1 MLSPVFLSHSHII
14 MLSENTKAIIAW
26 LNVCVIWGTTYL
38 VIRIGVGHLPPM
50 LFAGI
55 RWIIA
60 GVIFIAFLKWRGKS
74 LPKANEIV
82 HLAVVGLALI
92 GFGNG
97 LVVFAEQWI
106 PSGLA
111 ALLITTVPFFM
122 VGIESFLPK
131 GPKLNATIITGLA
144 MGFIG
149 AFLIFW
155 EDIRYLADPDNL
167 KGVLGLLGAVLFWSA
182 GSLYSKYVKLNVHPL
197 MGASVEMLIAG
208 LVLSGIGISIGELPR
223 LNFEING
230 LLSLAYLVIIGSL
243 VGYTSYIYALDKL
256 PLSLVST
263 YAYIN
268 PVIALFLGWLILD
281 EKLNFQIAIAAAV
294 IIAGVFVVKQGA
306 ARLKNSL

>member
-1 MLSPVFLSHSHII
+1 MLT
-14 MLSENTKAIIAW
+14 ENTKAIIAW

-55 RWIIA
+55 RWVIA
-60 GVIFIAFLKWRGKS
+60 GVIFICVLKWRGKS
-74 LPKANEIV
+74 LPKVNEV
-82 HLAVVGLALI
+82 AHLAVVGLALL

-97 LVVFAEQWI
+97 LVVWAEQWI

-122 VGIESFLPK
+122 VGIESFLPR
-131 GPKLNATIITGLA
+131 GPKLNATILTGLS
-144 MGFIG
+144 MGLVG
-149 AFLIFW
+149 VFLIFG
-155 EDIRYLADPDNL
+155 EDIRYLADPNNL
-167 KGVLGLLGAVLFWSA
+167 LGVLGLLGAVIFWSA
-182 GSLYSKYVKLNVHPL
+182 GSLYSKYVKLDVHPL
-197 MGASVEMLIAG
+197 MGASVQMLIAG
-208 LVLSGIGISIGELPR
+208 LVLSGIGILIGELPR

-230 LLSLAYLVIIGSL
+230 LLSLAYLVVIGSL
-243 VGYTSYIYALDKL
+243 VGYTSYIYAINKL

-268 PVIALFLGWLILD
+268 PVIAIFLGWLILD

-294 IIAGVFVVKQGA
+294 IIAGVFIVKQGA
-306 ARLKNSL
+306 ARLKKT

>member
-1 MLSPVFLSHSHII
+1 
-14 MLSENTKAIIAW
+14 MLSENTQAIIAW

-60 GVIFIAFLKWRGKS
+60 GAIFIVFLRWRGRP

-131 GPKLNATIITGLA
+131 GPRLNATIITGLA
-144 MGFIG
+144 MGFLG
-149 AFLIFW
+149 AFLIFG

-167 KGVLGLLGAVLFWSA
+167 KGVLGLLGAVFFWSA

-243 VGYTSYIYALDKL
+243 VGYTSYIYVIDKL

-281 EKLNFQIAIAAAV
+281 EKLNLQIAIAAAV
-294 IIAGVFVVKQGA
+294 IIAGVFIVKRGT
-306 ARLKNSL
+306 AR

>member
-1 MLSPVFLSHSHII
+1 MLT
-14 MLSENTKAIIAW
+14 ENTKAIIAW

-38 VIRIGVGHLPPM
+38 VIRIGVGHMPPM

-60 GVIFIAFLKWRGKS
+60 GLIFIAFLKWQGRT
-74 LPKANEIV
+74 LPKGREMI

-111 ALLITTVPFFM
+111 ALLITTVPFFL
-122 VGIESFLPK
+122 VGMESFLPK
-131 GPKLNATIITGLA
+131 GPRLNATILTGLV
-144 MGFIG
+144 MGLAG
-149 AFLIFW
+149 VGLIFG
-155 EDIRYLADPDNL
+155 EDVKYLADPDNL
-167 KGVLGLLGAVLFWSA
+167 IGVLGLLGAVIFWSI
-182 GSLYSKYVKLNVHPL
+182 GSLYSKYVHVDVHPL

-208 LVLSGIGISIGELPR
+208 TVLTAIGVAIGELPR
-223 LNFEING
+223 LSFEIKG

-243 VGYTSYIYALDKL
+243 VGYPSYIYAIAKL
-256 PLSLVST
+256 PLSLIST

-268 PVIALFLGWLILD
+268 PVIALFLGWVVLD
-281 EKLNFQIAIAAAV
+281 EALNFQIIIAAAV
-294 IIAGVFVVKQGA
+294 ILAGVFAVKKGTTE
-306 ARLKNSL
+306 LKHSG

>member
-1 MLSPVFLSHSHII
+1 MPT
-14 MLSENTKAIIAW
+14 ENSKAIIAW

-38 VIRIGVGHLPPM
+38 VIRIGVGHMPPM

-55 RWIIA
+55 RWVMA
-60 GVIFIAFLKWRGKS
+60 GVIFITVLKWQGKS
-74 LPKANEIV
+74 LPKAKELV

-131 GPKLNATIITGLA
+131 GPRLNATILTGLI
-144 MGFIG
+144 MGLIG
-149 AFLIFW
+149 GLLIFG
-155 EDIRYLADPDNL
+155 EDIKYLADPNNL
-167 KGVLGLLGAVLFWSA
+167 VGVLGLLGAVFFWSI
-182 GSLYSKYVKLNVHPL
+182 GSLYSKYVKVDVHPL
-197 MGASVEMLIAG
+197 MGASVQMLIAG
-208 LVLSGIGISIGELPR
+208 IVLSVVGILIGELPR
-223 LNFEING
+223 LNFEIIG
-230 LLSLAYLVIIGSL
+230 LLSLAYLVIVGSL
-243 VGYTSYIYALDKL
+243 VGYCSYIYAIAKL
-256 PLSLVST
+256 PLSLIST

-268 PVIALFLGWLILD
+268 PVIALFLGWIILD

-294 IIAGVFVVKQGA
+294 IIAGVFIVKQGTS
-306 ARLKNSL
+306 RLKSN